1 MSETD
6 VHDLALRRRLP
17 LTIALAV
24 CLALVWIAKGTPL
37 YDNLGLIQDGEIA
50 PDFSL
55 KRTDDDSTR
64 LSQLR
69 GYVVWIVFGSTKKSD
84 CVLQLEEAR
93 TLSKEFRDRGLAIL
107 FLAQSQ
113 SKSEI
118 EQFVAERGSAAQIL
132 FDNGG
137 RVADIYHA
145 SDMPTSYLISKT
157 GHVMASKRGV
167 WRANDNR
174 LRKLID
180 EGLRSGTRNAPA
192 PFDANPVGPDDD
204 APAAGEVAPEGLAP
218 EGAAP

>member
-1 MSETD
+1 MSESD
-6 VHDLALRRRLP
+6 VHSDALRRRLP
-17 LTIALAV
+17 LAIALAV
-24 CLALVWIAKGTPL
+24 SLALVWIAKGTPL

-69 GYVVWIVFGSTKKSD
+69 GYVVWIVFGRTTDSD
-84 CVLQLEEAR
+84 CVTQLEEAR
-93 TLSKEFRDRGLAIL
+93 ALSKEFRDRGLAIL

-113 SKSEI
+113 SKTDI

-137 RVADIYHA
+137 RVADVYHA
-145 SDMPTSYLISKT
+145 SDLPTSYLISKT

-167 WRANDNR
+167 WRANDAR
-174 LRKLID
+174 LRRLVD
-180 EGLRSGTRNAPA
+180 EGIRSGSRNNPA
-192 PFDANPVGPDDD
+192 PFDANPGADDEAIPTPSD
-204 APAAGEVAPEGLAP
+204 EAP

>member
-1 MSETD
+1 MSES
-6 VHDLALRRRLP
+6 DLHSDALRRRLP
-17 LTIALAV
+17 LAIALAV
-24 CLALVWIAKGTPL
+24 SLALVWIAKGTPL
-37 YDNLGLIQDGEIA
+37 YDNLGLIQDGEVA

-69 GYVVWIVFGSTKKSD
+69 GYVVWVVFGSTKKED

-93 TLSKEFRDRGLAIL
+93 TLAKEFRDRGLAIL

-118 EQFVAERGSAAQIL
+118 EQFIAERGSAAQIL

-137 RVADIYHA
+137 RVADVYHA
-145 SDMPTSYLISKT
+145 TDMPTSYLISKT
-157 GHVMASKRGV
+157 GHVMASKRGP
-167 WRANDNR
+167 WRANDAR
-174 LRKLID
+174 LRNLID
-180 EGLRSGTRNAPA
+180 EGLRSGSRNAPA
-192 PFDANPVGPDDD
+192 PFDANPS
-204 APAAGEVAPEGLAP
+204 AGDVP